1 MYPGAHAFGHRH
13 IFTLGL
19 RQKTRTKYC
28 HDHRAASCV
37 IAVCTYACAAAPFF
51 QCLGGVSRETNHT
64 IDDRNETLDQ
74 MRALDQD
81 NASENLREIVGR
93 LASRVFQQ
101 KRRPTSI
108 NILSVYC
115 PRSLRPP
122 GYLARY
128 SVTARSIVTK
138 CAPPSRR
145 FLTRF
150 SSMMS
155 RCPRPM
161 T

>member
-1 MYPGAHAFGHRH
+1 MESSTRSCSRVARMEPNGSMLQIERTSTFSRRIGANGPKAIKSNILKRE
-13 IFTLGL
+13 IDTVLGL
-19 RQKTRTKYC
+19 AKT
-28 HDHRAASCV
+28 AGS
-37 IAVCTYACAAAPFF
+37 
-51 QCLGGVSRETNHT
+51 
-64 IDDRNETLDQ
+64 
-74 MRALDQD
+74 
-81 NASENLREIVGR
+81 IVGNAATYGVAA
-93 LASRVFQQ
+93 LAPHPR
-101 KRRPTSI
+101 TSGI
-108 NILSVYC
+108 TDRESSQREFCNRIC

-145 FLTRF
+145 FLMSF